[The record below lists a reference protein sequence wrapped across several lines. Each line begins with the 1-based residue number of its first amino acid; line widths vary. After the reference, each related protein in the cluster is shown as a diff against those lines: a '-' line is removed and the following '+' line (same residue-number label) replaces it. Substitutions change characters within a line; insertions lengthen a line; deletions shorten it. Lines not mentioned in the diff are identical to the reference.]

1 MGRRRQLNS
10 SLQLEDR
17 EWVFADLLA
26 SALGFANR
34 SEMQAEWFKSR
45 LRDEMR
51 KRPELLHRAV
61 THVVDDPPSSAKF
74 RFAG

>member
-1 MGRRRQLNS
+1 LGRRRQLNS

-34 SEMQAEWFKSR
+34 SEMQAEWFKRR
-45 LRDEMR
+45 LREEMR
-51 KRPELLHRAV
+51 ARPELVHRAALCLG
-61 THVVDDPPSSAKF
+61 DSP
-74 RFAG
+74 AGDKLWIAG

>member
-1 MGRRRQLNS
+1 MRKRRQLNS

-34 SEMQAEWFKSR
+34 SEMQAEWFKRR
-45 LRDEMR
+45 LREEMR
-51 KRPELLHRAV
+51 ARPELLHRAA
-61 THVVDDPPSSAKF
+61 TCLGDSPGDGKL